1 MATNTAIKFYSK
13 AFGESNASALS
24 TTSSGSIVF
33 DKTSKAIYV
42 NGVKYGGSNV
52 TDATFSSNKL
62 TITKNDNSQI
72 ELDFSTLA
80 TTHSVMAVFDQIKD
94 SLTMNDGAGTYVA
107 QADQSYVSASTLA
120 SVNTA
125 NVIDTTGSDAT
136 LVDEA
141 VAMVDK
147 KAKATLNEVIDAKK
161 EIDAIETGAGLGNN
175 GAYTANTSTN
185 YIKTATSLKDAD
197 EKLDAAIK
205 GVSDIVDGLT
215 SGTVSDVKINNT
227 SVKTN
232 GVANIAVEGTYND
245 STNKIA
251 TQSTVSDAIDT
262 FENGLTG
269 TATIASKSGNVVT
282 IKTGVT
288 ETDGKISND
297 SGTDI
302 VLEDVAVTG
311 AAADVSIADAG
322 NKITATN
329 VEDALQELATSIEDN
344 EITIASGE
352 KIISKSASNE
362 LSSTLTV
369 DIEKQGETGNQKD
382 YIVLKGING
391 AEISK
396 VDASAFVVDG
406 MLENAELVTTAESGV
421 DVAVPYVKLTFNTD
435 SGKQPVRFS
444 VSSLVDTYT
453 SGDTNTLTV
462 SNYTITPVTAAVAEN
477 GTALTTGGQVYT
489 AIAATKGQ
497 DIQTITGETA
507 TTQGDYINVKV
518 SATKGQ
524 NDDNYTLSTTSNVT
538 TQAVSTADS
547 SHMGLA
553 EASDVKSYV
562 DTKVGTA
569 IQSVDGSATEK
580 GKSVTQSDYATVKV
594 SATTDSSNNVTLDS
608 AVGLTVQAVGTA
620 DSSHMGLAEASNVK
634 AYVDAHTASVTN
646 NGATIP
652 VNDSNATTLAT
663 VDGTAIT
670 AKASFC
676 WEEYE

>member
-13 AFGESNASALS
+13 ALGEQGASTLS
-24 TTSSGSIVF
+24 TSSSGSIVF

-62 TITKNDNSQI
+62 TIKKNDNSQI

-94 SLTMNDGAGTYVA
+94 SLTMNDGAGAYVA

-161 EIDAIETGAGLGNN
+161 EIDAIETGAGLGTN